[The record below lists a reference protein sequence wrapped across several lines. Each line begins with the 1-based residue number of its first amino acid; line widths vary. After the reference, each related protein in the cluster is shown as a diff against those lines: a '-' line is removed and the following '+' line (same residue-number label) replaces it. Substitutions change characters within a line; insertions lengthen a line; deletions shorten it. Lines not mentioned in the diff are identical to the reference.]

1 MHPSEAW
8 GLASAQDSEGIQ
20 RASRANEDG
29 VCPLLRPV
37 ASSQCNSSQDSAGGD
52 LAMVQ
57 RPLTQRSPHTQAP
70 TSQSCPDWPPHPSV
84 LQSLQ
89 APTDGRRKL
98 GWVRQGAQSQ
108 VRTGTGQLP
117 PHAPAEPRPPAS
129 ALWAPGSTRG
139 LLSSKAN
146 KALAQKDPEHTAPPH
161 LAWPGPSKE
170 GHAPKGLPKPM
181 PQGPARQAKR
191 PSGSGKQSPQCQTQ
205 CGARAAR
212 PASTD
217 SHHTLSRDTAFP
229 KGRSRARPAP
239 PLALLI
245 QSGQGRG
252 T

>member
-1 MHPSEAW
+1 
-8 GLASAQDSEGIQ
+8 
-20 RASRANEDG
+20 
-29 VCPLLRPV
+29 
-37 ASSQCNSSQDSAGGD
+37 
-52 LAMVQ
+52 MVQ

-89 APTDGRRKL
+89 APTDGRRKP

-146 KALAQKDPEHTAPPH
+146 KALAQNDPEHTAPPH

-191 PSGSGKQSPQCQTQ
+191 PSGSGKQSRNAKRNAERGRPGQRAQPRIAHSRETQ
-205 CGARAAR
+205 
-212 PASTD
+212 PS
-217 SHHTLSRDTAFP
+217 P
-229 KGRSRARPAP
+229 KGEAGPGPHLLWLFSYKVVRDGALETHTRCVVASSSLDILHQRAQTRTATC
-239 PLALLI
+239 L
-245 QSGQGRG
+245 SGG
-252 T
+252 

>member
-1 MHPSEAW
+1 
-8 GLASAQDSEGIQ
+8 
-20 RASRANEDG
+20 
-29 VCPLLRPV
+29 
-37 ASSQCNSSQDSAGGD
+37 
-52 LAMVQ
+52 MVQ

-161 LAWPGPSKE
+161 LAWPGPSKRATHPKASRSQCHRGRRDKQRDPAGLANNSRNAKRNAE
-170 GHAPKGLPKPM
+170 RGRPGQRAQPRITHSRETQPSPKGEA
-181 PQGPARQAKR
+181 GPGPHLLWLFSYKVVRDGAPETHTRCVVASSSLDILHQRAQTR
-191 PSGSGKQSPQCQTQ
+191 TATCLSGG
-205 CGARAAR
+205 
-212 PASTD
+212 
-217 SHHTLSRDTAFP
+217 
-229 KGRSRARPAP
+229 
-239 PLALLI
+239 
-245 QSGQGRG
+245 
-252 T
+252 